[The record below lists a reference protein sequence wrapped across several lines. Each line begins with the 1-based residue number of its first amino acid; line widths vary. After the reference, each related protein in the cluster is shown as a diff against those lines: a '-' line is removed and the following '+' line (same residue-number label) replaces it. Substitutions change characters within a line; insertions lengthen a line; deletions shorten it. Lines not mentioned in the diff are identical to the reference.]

1 MSFYSHMI
9 ERILPVVLYLK
20 KLCNLLDRF
29 QDHKFFFFI
38 NIFLQLFFMYF
49 FCISSTTFQM
59 IKRVSHSVEEKN
71 DNRKEE
77 GTLRWDPRFSF
88 ICHWCAGQN
97 WGICRIFPVIDLSL
111 SWRYSLYKYPLK
123 KLELTKWK

>member
-1 MSFYSHMI
+1 MI

-77 GTLRWDPRFSF
+77 GTLR
-88 ICHWCAGQN
+88 
-97 WGICRIFPVIDLSL
+97 
-111 SWRYSLYKYPLK
+111 
-123 KLELTKWK
+123 